1 MSERTKLI
9 LRRALEVES
18 SEPVEEKRLKISEDS
33 ADLDE
38 PAPAEELLL
47 NSSCDANIGVTDEI
61 GDSDDSV
68 KDCDFIPEFED
79 ISSEDDLLLFNEE
92 EIEIK
97 EKLKKEKESWK
108 GRPRKGRNPK
118 YPGQTFAT
126 RKKLKDSNKTHY
138 TVKGKLKKAKEF
150 SNYKCICLKKCGD
163 RLEGN
168 LKQELFQKFWNLA
181 SYDLQTA
188 FIGATVKE
196 IPIKRKR
203 AKDGPGKSYTRI
215 YMLGEFEVC
224 RETYLKTYQ
233 ISTKRI
239 NTALQK
245 KRNFQV
251 KDERGKS
258 GGKRTIDEETINK
271 IVDHIKKFPTYVSHY
286 SRSETE
292 AKFLPYDLTER
303 KMYELYIEENNPK
316 VSFQFFKNIFYTN
329 FNLRRKPP
337 IKDTCN
343 KRVLNDERDHHLQSA
358 QLARNQMKRDLKEAN
373 TNPLLETLTYD
384 MEKVLGLPKLPT
396 NIVYYKRQLNI
407 YNEGIHSG
415 SNNTPYCFLWREGV
429 AGRGA
434 QEVGS
439 CLKKF
444 IVVHLKKGVENLTLW
459 SDSCGGQNRNIK
471 IVLML
476 KAVLMDHPTLKTI
489 YLKYLESGH
498 SFLPNDTDF
507 GQIERALKNQV
518 RLYTL
523 EDFVSVIQN
532 CKKQNKF
539 VINLM
544 EPGDFYS
551 TGNLEKQISNRKC
564 SIDKEKVSWLRTK
577 IIKLEKS
584 APNSVFLCESHSP
597 TESNFK
603 EIDISKPARGK
614 KRTAID
620 PQKLEILY
628 PNGKAVSKQ
637 KWDDIKS
644 LLKFVP
650 KDAFEFY
657 KIQNIENF
665 EDDLEG
671 FGPIADFEVELDEV

>member
-1 MSERTKLI
+1 
-9 LRRALEVES
+9 
-18 SEPVEEKRLKISEDS
+18 
-33 ADLDE
+33 
-38 PAPAEELLL
+38 
-47 NSSCDANIGVTDEI
+47 
-61 GDSDDSV
+61 
-68 KDCDFIPEFED
+68 
-79 ISSEDDLLLFNEE
+79 
-92 EIEIK
+92 
-97 EKLKKEKESWK
+97 
-108 GRPRKGRNPK
+108 
-118 YPGQTFAT
+118 
-126 RKKLKDSNKTHY
+126 
-138 TVKGKLKKAKEF
+138 
-150 SNYKCICLKKCGD
+150 
-163 RLEGN
+163 
-168 LKQELFQKFWNLA
+168 
-181 SYDLQTA
+181 
-188 FIGATVKE
+188 
-196 IPIKRKR
+196 
-203 AKDGPGKSYTRI
+203 
-215 YMLGEFEVC
+215 
-224 RETYLKTYQ
+224 
-233 ISTKRI
+233 
-239 NTALQK
+239 
-245 KRNFQV
+245 
-251 KDERGKS
+251 
-258 GGKRTIDEETINK
+258 
-271 IVDHIKKFPTYVSHY
+271 
-286 SRSETE
+286 
-292 AKFLPYDLTER
+292 
-303 KMYELYIEENNPK
+303 
-316 VSFQFFKNIFYTN
+316 
-329 FNLRRKPP
+329 
-337 IKDTCN
+337 
-343 KRVLNDERDHHLQSA
+343 
-358 QLARNQMKRDLKEAN
+358 MKRDLKEAN

-665 EDDLEG
+665 EDDLEVLVLLLTLRLSWMK
-671 FGPIADFEVELDEV
+671 FSVRIFLSRFPRVLSYCNQ